1 MKKIIFLG
9 YDSSKTRLINEL
21 KKRKCVVKAI
31 SEKISIED
39 IGKRDLIISFGYR
52 HILSSNFINNCGCP
66 IVNLHISYLPFNR
79 GAHPNFWS
87 FYDNTP
93 SGVTIHL
100 INEGIDSGP
109 ILFQKKIEFDNEI
122 TFIETYKRLIKEI
135 ENLFLENIDLIIEKK
150 WTEKRQSH
158 KGTFHQYKDLP
169 IEFKG
174 WQTSIVEE
182 IDRLKK
188 IKGFNK

>member
-21 KKRKCVVKAI
+21 EKRKCVVKVI

-39 IGKRDLIISFGYR
+39 IGKRDLIISFGYH
-52 HILSSNFINNCGCP
+52 HILNSNFINNCNCP

-100 INEGIDSGP
+100 IDEGIDSGP
-109 ILFQKKIEFDNEI
+109 ILFQKIIEFENEI
-122 TFIETYKRLIKEI
+122 TFVETYNRLINEI

-150 WTEKRQSH
+150 WNEKRQPH

-174 WQTSIVEE
+174 WQTPIVEE

>member
-109 ILFQKKIEFDNEI
+109 ILFQKKI
-122 TFIETYKRLIKEI
+122 
-135 ENLFLENIDLIIEKK
+135 
-150 WTEKRQSH
+150 
-158 KGTFHQYKDLP
+158 
-169 IEFKG
+169 
-174 WQTSIVEE
+174 
-182 IDRLKK
+182 
-188 IKGFNK
+188 

>member
-122 TFIETYKRLIKEI
+122 TFIETYKRLINEI

>member
-1 MKKIIFLG
+1 
-9 YDSSKTRLINEL
+9 
-21 KKRKCVVKAI
+21 
-31 SEKISIED
+31 
-39 IGKRDLIISFGYR
+39 
-52 HILSSNFINNCGCP
+52 
-66 IVNLHISYLPFNR
+66 
-79 GAHPNFWS
+79 
-87 FYDNTP
+87 
-93 SGVTIHL
+93 
-100 INEGIDSGP
+100 
-109 ILFQKKIEFDNEI
+109 
-122 TFIETYKRLIKEI
+122 EI